1 MLSKSKRCLIARL
14 LQTTKLSLRAIGR
27 TTDCSHVTVMKTKK
41 VLEENNISWQSMETM
56 EEVEVNVLFFP
67 NWPFRNVQKI
77 KPNMDDVIE
86 FISKPKQT
94 KRNAYYQIYLP
105 TCPDGAAYKLTQFYK
120 FIREHEGLIKLSM
133 KINHNAGEIAYV
145 DYSGTQAPYSPEN
158 VTDPLMA
165 SIFVSTVGVS
175 SYIFI
180 YATPR
185 QTTRDWIEAHVAM
198 IEFYGGVPEIII
210 PDNPKALVTSS
221 NPEKILNKNYEV
233 FGKWYST
240 NILPGRPRKP
250 KDKAIAENGV
260 GFITNRI
267 ISNMLDMHFGSIEAM
282 NQYLLSECK
291 KLNSEKFQKFSTC
304 RQELFERID
313 KPMLKA
319 LPDKPFELI
328 ENVYEMNVPTDYCVL
343 VKEHYYSVPFT
354 YANKPVSIHVKPKNI
369 EIFYQGKMIA
379 AHTRSYAIGELT
391 RVFEHM
397 PPNHQYFEDKDIEYY
412 WEWAEVYG
420 EYAKKVIAAQFD
432 CAHKKSRLAND
443 RCRKI
448 IKLAE
453 SSNLSNEEF
462 EKACEFAT
470 QYNQMS
476 PTRLRD
482 VISSKAYE
490 IDLSDVNTLVQIPF
504 SNKHLRGADYY
515 NSH

>member
-1 MLSKSKRCLIARL
+1 MLSKKTRCLIARL
-14 LQTTKLSLRAIGR
+14 LQTTKLSLRAVAR
-27 TTDCSHVTVMKTKK
+27 TANCSHVTVMKTKK
-41 VLEENNISWQSMETM
+41 VLEENSISWQSMETM
-56 EEVEVNVLFFP
+56 DEVEINVLFFP

-77 KPNMDDVIE
+77 KPNMDAVIE

-94 KRNAYYQIYLP
+94 KRNAYYQVYLP
-105 TCPDGAAYKLTQFYK
+105 TCPEGAAYKLTQFYK
-120 FIREHEGLIKLSM
+120 FVREHEGLIKLSM
-133 KINHNAGEIAYV
+133 KLMHNAGEVMYV
-145 DYSGTQAPYSPEN
+145 DYAGTQIPYEPEN
-158 VTDPLMA
+158 VIDPLKA
-165 SIFVSTVGVS
+165 SIFVSTLGVS

-185 QTTRDWIEAHVAM
+185 QTTKDWIEAQVAM
-198 IEFYGGVPEIII
+198 FEFYGGVPEIVI

-221 NPEKILNKNYEV
+221 NPEKVLNKNYET

-250 KDKAIAENGV
+250 KDKAIAENAV
-260 GFITNRI
+260 GFVTNRI
-267 ISNMLDMHFGSIEAM
+267 LSNMLDMHFESIEAM
-282 NQYLLSECK
+282 NQLLLVECQ
-291 KLNSEKFQKFSTC
+291 KLNREKFQKLSTS
-304 RQELFERID
+304 RQALFDKID
-313 KPMLKA
+313 KPMLKT

-328 ENVYEMNVPTDYCVL
+328 ESVYEMNVPTDYCVL
-343 VKEHYYSVPFT
+343 VKEHYYSVPFS
-354 YANKPVSIHVKPKNI
+354 YANKPVTIHVKSKNV
-369 EIFYQGKMIA
+369 EIFYQGKLIA
-379 AHTRSYAIGELT
+379 THKRSYSVGEMT

-397 PPNHQYFEDKDIEYY
+397 PPNHQFFEDKDIEYY
-412 WEWAEVYG
+412 WQWAEVYG
-420 EYAKKVIAAQFD
+420 QYTKKVIAAQFD